1 MEKEI
6 KDRLKFVCV
15 GGVSG
20 GSGPHCAGPA
30 GADAEADPE
39 GRGCH
44 CGHAEVHAE
53 RPGRCSGKGPKTGIM
68 RNVRLANISV

>member
-1 MEKEI
+1 MH
-6 KDRLKFVCV
+6 V

-39 GRGCH
+39 ERGRHRGY
-44 CGHAEVHAE
+44 ADVHAE
-53 RPGRCSGKGPKTGIM
+53 RSGCCSGNCSKAGTIGAVELVNM
-68 RNVRLANISV
+68 SA